1 LIDEENVFSQGLLLT
16 EGFLFFLADIDKAM
30 VTLPVW
36 ERVEYMDFRGE
47 LKTRI
52 LIGDGAMGTLLYSN
66 GIDHCYEEL
75 NTSAPDRIETIHAAY
90 LEAGADILQS
100 NTYGAN
106 YYKLKRY
113 GLEDEVSNINR
124 KGISIAR
131 KAANGKAFVFGTIGA
146 SRSIRKSDLSL
157 EEIKRSFREQL
168 YSQLMENP
176 DGLLLETYYDLEE
189 LETVLQ
195 IARNETDLPMITN
208 VSLHEIGYLQNGVHL
223 NEAFHRLEELGAD
236 VVGVNC
242 RLGPHHMIRS
252 LEEVTIPKHSYI
264 SVYPN
269 ASLPDYVDGRLVY
282 EAVPDYFGSSALKLR
297 EQGARIIGGCCGT
310 TPKHIEAVKKALG
323 SLPPIKEK
331 EIKARRIEIIEVD
344 HRENAIAL
352 HKKAS
357 TERTLLVELDP
368 PKKLGIEGFM
378 AGAQALHDAGADSVT
393 LADNSLATPRISN
406 VALGMMLKNQVG
418 TNPLIHIT
426 CRDRNLIGL
435 QSHLMG
441 LQTLGL
447 NEILVVTGD
456 PSKIG
461 DFPGATSVYDLSSF
475 DLISLVSQF
484 NQGLSYSG
492 QSLGQRSNF
501 KIAAAFNPNV
511 RYLHKAVERME
522 KKITCGAQSFLTQPI
537 YSVSQMEEVYEATKH
552 LQTPVFIGIMPLTS
566 SRNAEFIHNEVPGIK
581 LPDDVRRAMAQAGS
595 DPAQARA
602 EGVAIARHLVDAALE
617 KFKGIYLITPF
628 LRYEMTAELSRYIRK
643 VDSERLVE
651 VTVHE

>member
-1 LIDEENVFSQGLLLT
+1 MN
-16 EGFLFFLADIDKAM
+16 
-30 VTLPVW
+30 
-36 ERVEYMDFRGE
+36 FRDE
-47 LKTRI
+47 LKKRI

-66 GIDHCYEEL
+66 GIDNCYEEL
-75 NTSAPDRIETIHAAY
+75 NISHPDRIETIHTAY
-90 LEAGADILQS
+90 LEVGADILQS

-113 GLEDEVSNINR
+113 GLEEDVSSINR
-124 KGISIAR
+124 KGIAIAK
-131 KAANGKAFVFGTIGA
+131 KAAKGKAFVCGTIGA
-146 SRSIRKSDLSL
+146 SRSIRKSDLEL

-176 DGLLLETYYDLEE
+176 DGLLFETYYDLEE
-189 LETVLQ
+189 LETVLK
-195 IARNETDLPMITN
+195 IARNETDLPIIAN
-208 VSLHEIGYLQNGVHL
+208 VSLHEIGYLQNGIHL
-223 NEAFHRLEELGAD
+223 NEAFDRLQELGAD
-236 VVGVNC
+236 AVGINC

-252 LEEVTIPKHSYI
+252 LEEVPLPERAYL

-282 EAVPDYFGSSALKLR
+282 EAVPEYFGSSALKMR

-323 SLPPIKEK
+323 NLPPIKEK
-331 EIKARRIEIIEVD
+331 QIKARKIEVIEIT
-344 HRENAIAL
+344 HNENTIAL
-352 HKKAS
+352 HEKAK
-357 TERTLLVELDP
+357 TERTILVELDP
-368 PKKLGIEGFM
+368 PKKLGIEEFM
-378 AGAQALHDAGADSVT
+378 AGAKALHNAGADSIT

-406 VALGMMLKNQVG
+406 AAIGTMLKKEIG
-418 TNPLIHIT
+418 TEPLIHIT

-475 DLISLVSQF
+475 DLICLVKQF
-484 NQGLSYSG
+484 NEGLSYSG
-492 QSLGQRSNF
+492 QSLGQRTNF

-522 KKITCGAQSFLTQPI
+522 KKIACGAESFLTQPV
-537 YSVSQMEEVYEATKH
+537 YSVSQIEEVYEATKH
-552 LQTPVFIGIMPLTS
+552 LDTPVFIGIMPLTS

-581 LPDDVRRAMAQAGS
+581 LPDNVRKAMAAAGN
-595 DPAQARA
+595 DPDRARA
-602 EGVAIARHLVDAALE
+602 EGVSIARELVNAAIE

-628 LRYEMTAELSRYIRK
+628 LRYEMTAELTGYVRK
-643 VDSERLVE
+643 VDNERFVE
-651 VTVHE
+651 VTAYEQ

>member
-1 LIDEENVFSQGLLLT
+1 MN
-16 EGFLFFLADIDKAM
+16 
-30 VTLPVW
+30 
-36 ERVEYMDFRGE
+36 FRDE

-52 LIGDGAMGTLLYSN
+52 LIGDGAIGTLLYSN
-66 GIDHCYEEL
+66 GIDNCYEEL
-75 NTSAPDRIETIHAAY
+75 NVSNPERVEIIHAAY

-131 KAANGKAFVFGTIGA
+131 KAAKGKAFVFGTIGG
-146 SRSIRKSDLSL
+146 SRGIRKSDLEL

-168 YSQLMENP
+168 YSQLMEQP
-176 DGLLLETYYDLEE
+176 DGLLFETYYDLEE

-195 IARNETDLPMITN
+195 IARNETDLPIITN
-208 VSLHEIGYLQNGVHL
+208 VSLHEIGYLQNGIHL

-252 LEEVTIPKHSYI
+252 LEEVPLPKQAYL

-310 TPKHIEAVKKALG
+310 TPKHIKAVKRALG
-323 SLPPIKEK
+323 DLPPIKEK
-331 EIKARRIEIIEVD
+331 EIKARKIEIIEVD
-344 HRENAIAL
+344 HKEESIAL
-352 HKKAS
+352 HQKAR
-357 TERTLLVELDP
+357 TERTILVELDP
-368 PKKLGIEGFM
+368 PKKLGVEAFM
-378 AGAQALHDAGADSVT
+378 AGAQALRDAGVDSLT

-406 VALGMMLKNQVG
+406 VALGTMLKNQVG

-447 NEILVVTGD
+447 DEILVVTGD

-475 DLISLVSQF
+475 DLISLVKQF
-484 NQGLSYSG
+484 NEGLSYSG
-492 QSLGQRSNF
+492 QSLGQRTNF

-522 KKITCGAQSFLTQPI
+522 KKIACGAQSFLTQPV
-537 YSVSQMEEVYEATKH
+537 YSLEQIEEVHEATKH
-552 LQTPVFIGIMPLTS
+552 LDTPVFIGIMPLIS

-581 LPDDVRRAMAQAGS
+581 LPDDVRKAMAAAGN
-595 DPAQARA
+595 DPERARA
-602 EGVAIARHLVDAALE
+602 EGVSIARNLVDAAIE
-617 KFKGIYLITPF
+617 KFNGIYLITPF

-643 VDSERLVE
+643 VDSERFVE
-651 VTVHE
+651 VTAYD

>member
-1 LIDEENVFSQGLLLT
+1 
-16 EGFLFFLADIDKAM
+16 
-30 VTLPVW
+30 
-36 ERVEYMDFRGE
+36 MDFRE
-47 LKTRI
+47 EVKTSI

-66 GIDHCYEEL
+66 GIDNCYEEL
-75 NTSAPDRIETIHAAY
+75 NISEPERIETIHSAY
-90 LEAGADILQS
+90 LDAGANILQS

-113 GLEDEVSNINR
+113 GLEDEVSTINR

-131 KAANGKAFVFGTIGA
+131 KAAKKKAFVFGTIGA

-168 YSQLMENP
+168 YSQLMEQP
-176 DGLLLETYYDLEE
+176 DGLILETYYDIEE

-195 IARNETDLPMITN
+195 LARNETGLPIIAN
-208 VSLHEIGYLQNGVHL
+208 VSMHEIGYLQNGIHL
-223 NEAFHRLEELGAD
+223 NEAFQRLGELGAD

-252 LEEVTIPKHSYI
+252 LEEVPLPKHAYI
-264 SVYPN
+264 AVYPN

-310 TPKHIEAVKKALG
+310 TPKHIKAVKQALG
-323 SLPPIKEK
+323 DLQPIKEK
-331 EIKARRIEIIEVD
+331 EIKARHIEIIEIND
-344 HRENAIAL
+344 NDTTIGL
-352 HKKAS
+352 HEKAK
-357 TERTLLVELDP
+357 TERTILVELDP
-368 PKKLGIEGFM
+368 PKKLGIETFL
-378 AGAQALHDAGADSVT
+378 AGAQVLHDAGVDSIT

-406 VALGMMLKNQVG
+406 IAVGTMLKNQVG

-447 NEILVVTGD
+447 EELLIVTGD

-461 DFPGATSVYDLSSF
+461 DFPGATSVYDLSSL
-475 DLISLVSQF
+475 DLISLVKQF
-484 NQGLSYSG
+484 NEGLSYSG
-492 QSLGQRSNF
+492 QSLGKRSNF

-511 RYLHKAVERME
+511 RYIHKAVQRLE
-522 KKITCGAQSFLTQPI
+522 KKIACGAQSFLTQPV
-537 YSVSQMEEVYEATKH
+537 YSLDQIEEVYEATKH
-552 LQTPVFIGIMPLTS
+552 LRTPVFIGIMPLTS
-566 SRNAEFIHNEVPGIK
+566 SRNAEFIHNEIPGIK
-581 LPDDVRRAMAQAGS
+581 LPDDVRRAMAAAGS
-595 DPAQARA
+595 DPVKART
-602 EGVAIARHLVDAALE
+602 EGIAIARNLVDAVME

-628 LRYEMTAELSRYIRK
+628 LRYEMTAELSQYIRK
-643 VDSERLVE
+643 IDSERFAE
-651 VTVHE
+651 VTAHD